1 MNFLKVWT
9 ELDSGKFKSLPAKT
23 ISKNTKGVSTI
34 QYLSST
40 NKKTL
45 SGKKIYM
52 YESETYEIT
61 DESIVQRVDSELS
74 LGYEELPS
82 APGHFIK
89 FDLRMNEHDDD
100 DADQEDDEDYIP
112 GTSSCEEDDD
122 DGDDSSDWSSSDYI
136 DEDASNDEED
146 PEDEDDDDGI
156 DND

>member
-1 MNFLKVWT
+1 
-9 ELDSGKFKSLPAKT
+9 
-23 ISKNTKGVSTI
+23 
-34 QYLSST
+34 
-40 NKKTL
+40 
-45 SGKKIYM
+45 M

-100 DADQEDDEDYIP
+100 ADQEDDEDYIP
-112 GTSSCEEDDD
+112 GTSSCEEDDGEDD

-146 PEDEDDDDGI
+146 PEDEDDDGI
-156 DND
+156 DEDDD